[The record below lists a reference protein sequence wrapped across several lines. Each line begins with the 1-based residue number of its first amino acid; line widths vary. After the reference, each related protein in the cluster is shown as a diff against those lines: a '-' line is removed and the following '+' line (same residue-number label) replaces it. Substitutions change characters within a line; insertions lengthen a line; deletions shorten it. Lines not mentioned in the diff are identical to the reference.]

1 MTTSPVAPVP
11 RGASSDVPRI
21 LCSSW
26 PLGIALRCAGGPG
39 WRREGGLDESHSLGV
54 DVGLQDRSPQATYP
68 VQYDVHLPLA
78 VQDKEGGR
86 PRPHQPLH
94 VPDEVVADAGR
105 GRGYT

>member
-54 DVGLQDRSPQATYP
+54 GVGLQNRSPPAPYP
-68 VQYDVHLPLA
+68 VQYDVHLPPP
-78 VQDKEGGR
+78 VQDKKGR
-86 PRPHQPLH
+86 RPPPPPPPPAPPQTPPHPR
-94 VPDEVVADAGR
+94 
-105 GRGYT
+105 